1 MPCGLIAPCEVALA
15 SVSRCPETSA
25 FRFVFAT
32 EAGEVS
38 ADLTVCFFVEQQ
50 LAWLRFIAVDR
61 VLSADH
67 ALTAA
72 VEAWVAAHADDVLR
86 AAVRAS

>member
-1 MPCGLIAPCEVALA
+1 MLIAAAVR
-15 SVSRCPETSA
+15 SQIHRVSRCPETGA

-32 EAGEVS
+32 EAGDVS
-38 ADLTVCFFVEQQ
+38 ADLTVCFFVEQR
-50 LAWLRFIAVDR
+50 LAYLRLITVDR
-61 VLSADH
+61 VLCADR

-72 VEAWVAAHADDVLR
+72 VEAWVAAHQDEVFA